1 MYKLTEILGIKY
13 PIIMAPMFLVTNTK
27 MMISALNCDIAACIP
42 ALNYRTDEELR
53 TAIKKIREKTNS
65 TALGI
70 NLIVNKSNIKLK
82 KQLKSCLD
90 LEVDFIITSLGSPK
104 EIIQKCKAKGIKV
117 FCDVINLEM
126 ALKVQNLG
134 ANGIIA
140 VNNSAGGHLGKLS
153 AKEMMNEFK
162 DEINIPIISAGGV
175 GTKNGLEEKI
185 NLGFSGVSIGSP
197 FIACEEADI
206 SLEYKQACVDYGKN
220 DIVISTKLSGSP
232 CTVINTPYVKKVGTK
247 QNWLEKI
254 LSKNKSLKKWVK
266 MITFLKGMK
275 SFEKAAFSSNYN
287 AVWCAGTSIEYTT
300 KISSVKDIIR
310 RLVSKINQP

>member
-1 MYKLTEILGIKY
+1 MEKTSLTQLLDIKY

-27 MMISALNCDIAACIP
+27 MMIEALNCDIAACIP

-53 TAIKKIREKTNS
+53 NAIKEIREKTNS

-82 KQLKSCLD
+82 KQLQSCLD

-126 ALKVQNLG
+126 ALKVQDLE
-134 ANGIIA
+134 ADGIVA

-153 AKEMMNEFK
+153 AKEMIDEFK
-162 DEINIPIISAGGV
+162 GKINIPVISAGGV
-175 GTKNGLEEKI
+175 GTKEGVNKKI

-197 FIACEEADI
+197 FIACEEAYI
-206 SLEYKQACVDYGKN
+206 SKEYKQACVDYGKD
-220 DIVISTKLSGSP
+220 DIVISTKISGSP
-232 CTVINTPYVKKVGTK
+232 CTVINTPYVQKVGTQ

-254 LSKNKSLKKWVK
+254 LSKNKKLKKWVK

-275 SFEKAAFSSNYN
+275 SVEKAAFSSTYKT
-287 AVWCAGTSIEYTT
+287 VWCAGTSIEHTT
-300 KISSVKDIIR
+300 KILPIKEIVKKFI
-310 RLVSKINQP
+310 

>member
-153 AKEMMNEFK
+153 AEEMMNEFK

-310 RLVSKINQP
+310 RLVSKINRF

>member
-1 MYKLTEILGIKY
+1 MHKLTEILNIKY
-13 PIIMAPMFLVTNTK
+13 PVIMAPMFLVTNTK
-27 MMISALNCDIAACIP
+27 MMIAALNCDIAACIP

-53 TAIKKIREKTNS
+53 TAIKEIRENTNS

-82 KQLKSCLD
+82 KQLESCLD

-206 SLEYKQACVDYGKN
+206 SLEYKQACVDYGRN

-266 MITFLKGMK
+266 MITFLKGMR

-300 KISSVKDIIR
+300 KILPVKDIIK
-310 RLVSKINQP
+310 RLVF